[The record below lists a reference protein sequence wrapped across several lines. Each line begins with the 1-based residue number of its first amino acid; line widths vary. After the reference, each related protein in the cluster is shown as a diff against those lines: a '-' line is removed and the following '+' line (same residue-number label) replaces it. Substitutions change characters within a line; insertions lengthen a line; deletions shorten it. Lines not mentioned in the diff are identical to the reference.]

1 MADDDRTA
9 QALTALP
16 SEEWTLFR
24 APRLPAGGCPGV
36 DHVVVGPSGV
46 FVIDSR
52 RWTGAV
58 QVRRDV
64 LRRRGRLRKKALGGA
79 TRAALAVADLLD
91 EPRQHLVQPVVCFAR
106 DERIMGWGRRV
117 LVCSSAS
124 LASMLLSQATV
135 LSADVRAALS
145 ADLALQFRAAAVT
158 PGTRPPRGG
167 AHRAV
172 PADPAS
178 PAGRLVRLLG

>member
-1 MADDDRTA
+1 M
-9 QALTALP
+9 
-16 SEEWTLFR
+16 FR

-46 FVIDSR
+46 FVIDSQ

-79 TRAALAVADLLD
+79 TPAALAVADLLD
-91 EPRQHLVQPVVCFAR
+91 EPRQHLVRPVVCIAR
-106 DERIMGWGRRV
+106 DEPIMGWGRWV
-117 LVCSSAS
+117 MVCSSGS
-124 LASMLLSQATV
+124 LVSMLLTQATV
-135 LSADVRAALS
+135 LSEDERPALC
-145 ADLALQFRAAAVT
+145 ADLALRFRAAAVA
-158 PGTRPPRGG
+158 PGTRPPRRGG
-167 AHRAV
+167 HRALS
-172 PADPAS
+172 ADPPS

>member
-1 MADDDRTA
+1 M
-9 QALTALP
+9 
-16 SEEWTLFR
+16 FR

-46 FVIDSR
+46 FVIDSQ

-58 QVRRDV
+58 QAGRDV
-64 LRRRGRLRKKALGGA
+64 LRRRGPLRKKALGGA

-91 EPRQHLVQPVVCFAR
+91 EPRQHLVKPVVCFAR

-117 LVCSSAS
+117 MVCSSAS
-124 LASMLLSQATV
+124 LVSMLLTQATV
-135 LSADVRAALS
+135 LSEDERAALC
-145 ADLALQFRAAAVT
+145 ADLALRFRAAAVA
-158 PGTRPPRGG
+158 PGSRPPRGG
-167 AHRAV
+167 GHRAV
-172 PADPAS
+172 PADPTS